1 MQYYQVFIS
10 AEQTAQAHRIL
21 DALIARQ
28 LVFGGPVV
36 GGPAKFLWNF
46 KDSDVPESL
55 REPRLYT
62 LEQDYKY
69 IISYTREDLK
79 EELVEVAEA
88 AALEEVC
95 MISFLPMEPNRSL
108 RLRLSSR
115 LGRSDIHLSAPSLWP
130 ICLILREILIWWPTI
145 SGLGLSGP
153 PSLYAVTRSRRCSL
167 DFAAGRNQRIRLL
180 KRANTIPL
188 VT

>member
-88 AALEEVC
+88 AALEEVY

-108 RLRLSSR
+108 RLLLEASFEGRGEAAEPEPVDAVAALTFVPKAQIPTRTKSS
-115 LGRSDIHLSAPSLWP
+115 
-130 ICLILREILIWWPTI
+130 
-145 SGLGLSGP
+145 SGAIG
-153 PSLYAVTRSRRCSL
+153 SRR
-167 DFAAGRNQRIRLL
+167 
-180 KRANTIPL
+180 
-188 VT
+188 

>member
-108 RLRLSSR
+108 RLLLDASFEGRDHIAEPEQVDAVAALTFVPKAQIPTRTKSS
-115 LGRSDIHLSAPSLWP
+115 
-130 ICLILREILIWWPTI
+130 
-145 SGLGLSGP
+145 SGAS
-153 PSLYAVTRSRRCSL
+153 
-167 DFAAGRNQRIRLL
+167 QR
-180 KRANTIPL
+180 T
-188 VT
+188 

>member
-10 AEQTAQAHRIL
+10 AEQTVQAHRIL

-46 KDSDVPESL
+46 KDSDVPPEM
-55 REPRLYT
+55 REHRLFT
-62 LEQDYKY
+62 LEQDYNY

-79 EELVEVAEA
+79 DELVEIAESA
-88 AALEEVC
+88 SLEEVC

-108 RLRLSSR
+108 RLLLEASFEGRGAAVQPEPVDAVAALTFVPMEQIPSRTKSST
-115 LGRSDIHLSAPSLWP
+115 G
-130 ICLILREILIWWPTI
+130 
-145 SGLGLSGP
+145 
-153 PSLYAVTRSRRCSL
+153 AVGSRR
-167 DFAAGRNQRIRLL
+167 
-180 KRANTIPL
+180 
-188 VT
+188 

>member
-10 AEQTAQAHRIL
+10 AEQTVQAHRIL
-21 DALIARQ
+21 DALIAKQ

-46 KDSDVPESL
+46 KDSDVPEGM
-55 REPRLYT
+55 REHKLFT
-62 LEQDYKY
+62 LEQDYNY

-79 EELVEVAEA
+79 EELVEVAET

-108 RLRLSSR
+108 RILLDASFGGRGASLPPEEVDAVAALTFVPKAEISSR
-115 LGRSDIHLSAPSLWP
+115 TKSSSGA
-130 ICLILREILIWWPTI
+130 I
-145 SGLGLSGP
+145 S
-153 PSLYAVTRSRRCSL
+153 SRR
-167 DFAAGRNQRIRLL
+167 
-180 KRANTIPL
+180 
-188 VT
+188 

>member
-10 AEQTAQAHRIL
+10 AEQTVQAHRIL

-46 KDSDVPESL
+46 RDSDVPSEM
-55 REPRLYT
+55 REHRLFT
-62 LEQDYKY
+62 LEQDYNY

-79 EELVEVAEA
+79 DELVEIAESA
-88 AALEEVC
+88 SLEEVC

-108 RLRLSSR
+108 RLLLEASFEGRGAAVQPEPVDAVAALTFVPTEQIPTRTKSST
-115 LGRSDIHLSAPSLWP
+115 G
-130 ICLILREILIWWPTI
+130 
-145 SGLGLSGP
+145 
-153 PSLYAVTRSRRCSL
+153 AVGSRR
-167 DFAAGRNQRIRLL
+167 
-180 KRANTIPL
+180 
-188 VT
+188 

>member
-10 AEQTAQAHRIL
+10 AEQTVQANRIL
-21 DALIARQ
+21 DQLMARQ

-46 KDSDVPESL
+46 KDSDVPESM
-55 REPRLYT
+55 REPKLYT
-62 LEQDYKY
+62 LEQDYNY

-88 AALEEVC
+88 ASLEEVC

-108 RLRLSSR
+108 RLLLDASFEGRGETSDPEQVDAVAALTFVPKAQVPTRTKSS
-115 LGRSDIHLSAPSLWP
+115 
-130 ICLILREILIWWPTI
+130 
-145 SGLGLSGP
+145 SG
-153 PSLYAVTRSRRCSL
+153 AVGSRR
-167 DFAAGRNQRIRLL
+167 
-180 KRANTIPL
+180 
-188 VT
+188 

>member
-10 AEQTAQAHRIL
+10 AEQTTQAYRIL
-21 DALIARQ
+21 DQLLAKQ

-46 KDSDVPESL
+46 KDSDVPEGMRQHKL
-55 REPRLYT
+55 FT
-62 LEQDYKY
+62 LEQDYNY

-79 EELVEVAEA
+79 EELVEVAES

-108 RLRLSSR
+108 RMLLDASFEGRGEETEPETVDAVAALTFVPKANISARTKSS
-115 LGRSDIHLSAPSLWP
+115 
-130 ICLILREILIWWPTI
+130 
-145 SGLGLSGP
+145 SGP
-153 PSLYAVTRSRRCSL
+153 VGSRR
-167 DFAAGRNQRIRLL
+167 
-180 KRANTIPL
+180 
-188 VT
+188 

>member
-10 AEQTAQAHRIL
+10 AEQTVQANRIL

-46 KDSDVPESL
+46 KDSDVPESMRQPKL
-55 REPRLYT
+55 FT

-69 IISYTREDLK
+69 IITYTREDLK
-79 EELVEVAEA
+79 EELVEVAESA
-88 AALEEVC
+88 SLEEVC

-108 RLRLSSR
+108 RLLLDASFEGQGENAQPEAVDAVAALTFVPKAQIPARTKSSI
-115 LGRSDIHLSAPSLWP
+115 G
-130 ICLILREILIWWPTI
+130 TV
-145 SGLGLSGP
+145 G
-153 PSLYAVTRSRRCSL
+153 SRR
-167 DFAAGRNQRIRLL
+167 
-180 KRANTIPL
+180 
-188 VT
+188 